1 MLHEED
7 ITRNLFIP
15 FSRGDLPPASDIEE
29 EKEEHLVYAGAGLS
43 ETPDVRKWEK
53 NVRRLSLMENQI
65 ENLSEVPTCP
75 YLRTLFLNN
84 NAPLRRIDSGFFQ
97 SMPRLNVLNLSG
109 IAELPKELNAL
120 VNLTCLNL
128 EETWRLT
135 VIPRRLISSFSSLHV
150 LRIFGSGYSY
160 SDGMIGNGE
169 FEQLC
174 GFRRSKS
181 LDVSALADLKRLNR
195 LKIAECYG
203 LAELKMDYKSV
214 VQNTGQSFVFH
225 SLKKF
230 QISYCKELK
239 DLTFLIF
246 APNLKSIE
254 VDSCYALEEIVSD
267 VPESIYRKPLPF
279 PHLKEMKVIHCLKLK
294 KLPLDSN
301 RAKERKIVIR
311 GSRESGN
318 SGSGKKS
325 VEGLPLA
332 LITIARATAC
342 KKTLEDQIYAI
353 QVLRTSS
360 SQFPGLENEDQYS
373 HQILVVDPN
382 QCIFEDDECDGSV
395 VLSKK
400 RWFGWKFE
408 ISCGDFEGFDLRQFE
423 RRSAVRNGGKDRAPG
438 EELISGGGSG

>member
-1 MLHEED
+1 MSVKMILSPVETWKCTKEAMLP
-7 ITRNLFIP
+7 RM
-15 FSRGDLPPASDIEE
+15 SSDIEE

-97 SMPRLNVLNLSG
+97 SMPRLNVLNLSGAIRLYSFPLGISKLISLQHLDLSNTG

-267 VPESIYRKPLPF
+267 VPEVMMGNLNPFAQFHFLCFSYLPNLKSIYRKPLPF

-311 GSRESGN
+311 GSRERWEQLQWEN
-318 SGSGKKS
+318 Q
-325 VEGLPLA
+325 
-332 LITIARATAC
+332 ATKNAFIPC
-342 KKTLEDQIYAI
+342 
-353 QVLRTSS
+353 
-360 SQFPGLENEDQYS
+360 F
-373 HQILVVDPN
+373 
-382 QCIFEDDECDGSV
+382 
-395 VLSKK
+395 
-400 RWFGWKFE
+400 
-408 ISCGDFEGFDLRQFE
+408 
-423 RRSAVRNGGKDRAPG
+423 
-438 EELISGGGSG
+438 

>member
-267 VPESIYRKPLPF
+267 VPEVMMGNLNPFAQFHFLCFSYLPNLKSIYRKPLPF

-311 GSRESGN
+311 GSRERWEQLQWEN
-318 SGSGKKS
+318 Q
-325 VEGLPLA
+325 
-332 LITIARATAC
+332 ATKNAFIPC
-342 KKTLEDQIYAI
+342 
-353 QVLRTSS
+353 
-360 SQFPGLENEDQYS
+360 F
-373 HQILVVDPN
+373 
-382 QCIFEDDECDGSV
+382 
-395 VLSKK
+395 
-400 RWFGWKFE
+400 
-408 ISCGDFEGFDLRQFE
+408 
-423 RRSAVRNGGKDRAPG
+423 
-438 EELISGGGSG
+438 